1 MHNSQTKLFSVG
13 FSTLTAPEL
22 TELFCKAVRQGR
34 TLSVFTP
41 NLRMLCRAS
50 KSRELLSLLN
60 SSSLNIPDGIGV
72 ALASRFAGG
81 RRLCRIG
88 GIDLA
93 ESFLQRAA
101 LDGLSLFLLGGTRD
115 VARRAAEAL
124 ARRYEGLRICGTHH
138 GYFEKSQDEN
148 EKVLTQI
155 RRARPDILFVCF
167 GFPLQER
174 WIANNLASLPSVRLA
189 MGLGGSLDVWSG
201 RLRRA
206 PRAVRAIGLE
216 WLWRIIL
223 EPSRAEIF
231 LDIPLFLLLLMRYR
245 KAQKELSRH
254 FFT

>member
-1 MHNSQTKLFSVG
+1 MQDTRIELLSVRISSLPKYRLLSLFERSV
-13 FSTLTAPEL
+13 AD
-22 TELFCKAVRQGR
+22 GR
-34 TLSVFTP
+34 ALSVFTP
-41 NLRMLCRAS
+41 NTQMLIAANLSREIRRLLGSSSINIPDGTGVCLASRLLKKGDLCRLCGIDVGE
-50 KSRELLSLLN
+50 ELLSL
-60 SSSLNIPDGIGV
+60 
-72 ALASRFAGG
+72 AA
-81 RRLCRIG
+81 RRGFRV
-88 GIDLA
+88 
-93 ESFLQRAA
+93 
-101 LDGLSLFLLGGTRD
+101 FLLGGKAG
-115 VARRAAEAL
+115 VAKEAARRL
-124 ARRYEGLRICGTHH
+124 SRRYEGLRICGWHH

-206 PRAVRAIGLE
+206 PRAMRAIGLE

-223 EPSRAEIF
+223 EPRRAEIF